1 MTDNGCTHANASMD
15 ANGRIVCNDCGM
27 VLHGG

>member
-1 MTDNGCTHANASMD
+1 MTDNGCTHADASM
-15 ANGRIVCNDCGM
+15 NGNGQIACNGCGM